1 MLKALMLRRKIDMLK
16 EKLSELNSKDES
28 FKKRESDLESS
39 INEATT
45 DEEQNVVSEE
55 VEKFEKEKEAHE
67 EEKKTLSANIEE
79 LENEL
84 EEVEAAA
91 PKERKTEMKIET
103 RGGMKMNLREIRKAP
118 KNIRAFDML
127 TIEQRNAIV
136 EKEDVKTFL
145 HQIRTAIKEKRD
157 IQGGDLLIPVE
168 FLEIISENMYR
179 YSKLIDR
186 VRVRSVSGQ
195 ARQTVAGTV
204 PEAIWTESCGAIN
217 ELDFD
222 FGQLTVDGY
231 KVAGFVA
238 VCNSLL
244 EDSLV
249 DLAATIIE
257 LLSESLGMAKDKA
270 ILYGLGSAS
279 KMPLGIVTRLAQE
292 NKPSDYPATAPEWVD
307 LHESNL
313 LQIPAADTGA
323 TFWSKLVMATSAIAN
338 KYARGNKFWAMNSK
352 TLAALQSKAITFTA
366 TGAIVAGVSDTLPV
380 ITGDIVVL
388 EFMPDYDI
396 VGGYGDLYLW
406 AQRSGMS
413 IEYDR
418 SVQFIQD
425 NTVFRGKERADGQP
439 IIPQAFV
446 AININGAA
454 PTTAMPFPAD
464 LANDAD
470 LTALTVGELT
480 LAPTFDPDVLTYTTT
495 SSTASAAVTA
505 TPAQASA
512 SVVISMGGKNI
523 KNGGNVT
530 FSNGANVL
538 TITVKN
544 GNAVRVYTVTVN
556 YTAG

>member
-84 EEVEAAA
+84 EEVEANA
-91 PKERKTEMKIET
+91 PKERKTETKIET
-103 RGGMKMNLREIRKAP
+103 RGGMKMNLRELRKAP

-127 TIEQRNAIV
+127 PIEQRNAIV
-136 EKEDVKTFL
+136 EKENVKIFL
-145 HQIRTAIKEKRD
+145 DQIRTAIKEKRD
-157 IQGGDLLIPVE
+157 IQGGDLLIPVD
-168 FLEIISENMYR
+168 FLEIITENMYR

-238 VCNSLL
+238 VCNSLI
-244 EDSLV
+244 EDSIV

-313 LQIPAADTGA
+313 LQIPAADTDT

-352 TLAALQSKAITFTA
+352 TLATLQSKAITFTA

-470 LTALTVGELT
+470 LNALTVGALT

-512 SVVISMGGKNI
+512 SVAISMGGKNI

-538 TITVKN
+538 TIKVKN

>member
-1 MLKALMLRRKIDMLK
+1 MLKALMLKRKIDMLK

-45 DEEQNVVSEE
+45 DEEQNVVAEE

-79 LENEL
+79 LEKEL
-84 EEVEAAA
+84 EEVEANA
-91 PKERKTEMKIET
+91 PKERKTETKIET

-145 HQIRTAIKEKRD
+145 DQIRTAIKEKRD
-157 IQGGDLLIPVE
+157 IQGGNLLIPVD
-168 FLEIISENMYR
+168 FLEIINENMYR

-238 VCNSLL
+238 VCNSLI
-244 EDSLV
+244 EDSMI

-257 LLSESLGMAKDKA
+257 LLSESLGLAKDKA
-270 ILYGLGSAS
+270 IVYGLGSAS

-470 LTALTVGELT
+470 LNALTVGALT
-480 LAPTFDPDVLTYTTT
+480 LSPTFDPDVLTYTTT
-495 SSTASAAVTA
+495 SSTATAAVTA

-512 SVVISMGGKNI
+512 SVAISMGGKNV
-523 KNGGNVT
+523 KNGANVT
-530 FSNGANVL
+530 FSSGANVL
-538 TITVKN
+538 TVTVKN

>member
-1 MLKALMLRRKIDMLK
+1 MLKALMLKRKIDMLK

-79 LENEL
+79 LEKEL
-84 EEVEAAA
+84 EEVEANA
-91 PKERKTEMKIET
+91 PKERKTEAKIET
-103 RGGMKMNLREIRKAP
+103 RGGMKMNLREIRKTP

-127 TIEQRNAIV
+127 PIEQRNAIV
-136 EKEDVKTFL
+136 EKENVKTFL
-145 HQIRTAIKEKRD
+145 NQIRTAIKEKRD

-186 VRVRSVSGQ
+186 VRVRSVYGQ

-238 VCNSLL
+238 VCNSLI
-244 EDSLV
+244 EDSMV

-257 LLSESLGMAKDKA
+257 LLSESLGLAKDKA

-292 NKPSDYPATAPEWVD
+292 NKPSDYPATAPEWID

-454 PTTAMPFPAD
+454 PTTSMPFPAD

-470 LTALTVGELT
+470 LNALTVGALT
-480 LAPTFDPDVLTYTTT
+480 LSPTFDPDVLTYTTT
-495 SSTASAAVTA
+495 SSTATAAVMA

-512 SVVISMGGKNI
+512 SVAISMGGKNI

>member
-79 LENEL
+79 LEKEL
-84 EEVEAAA
+84 EEVEANA
-91 PKERKTEMKIET
+91 PKERKTETKIET

-145 HQIRTAIKEKRD
+145 DQIRTAIKEKRD

-186 VRVRSVSGQ
+186 VRVRSVYGQ

-244 EDSLV
+244 EDSMV
-249 DLAATIIE
+249 DLAATVIE

-454 PTTAMPFPAD
+454 PTTSMPFPAD

-470 LTALTVGELT
+470 LNALTVGALT
-480 LAPTFDPDVLTYTTT
+480 LSPTFDPDVLTYTTT
-495 SSTASAAVTA
+495 SSTATAAVTA

-512 SVVISMGGKNI
+512 SVAISMGGKNV
-523 KNGGNVT
+523 KNGANVT
-530 FSNGANVL
+530 FSSGANVL
-538 TITVKN
+538 TVTVKN

>member
-79 LENEL
+79 LEKEL
-84 EEVEAAA
+84 EEVEASA

-103 RGGMKMNLREIRKAP
+103 RGGMKMNLRELRKAP

-127 TIEQRNAIV
+127 PIEQRNAIV

-145 HQIRTAIKEKRD
+145 NQIRTAIKEKRD
-157 IQGGDLLIPVE
+157 IQGGDLLIPVD

-470 LTALTVGELT
+470 LNTLTVGALT
-480 LAPTFDPDVLTYTTT
+480 LSPTFDPDVLTYTAA
-495 SSTASAAVTA
+495 SSTATAAVTA

-512 SVVISMGGKNI
+512 SVAISMGGKNI
-523 KNGGNVT
+523 KNGSTVT
-530 FSNGANVL
+530 FTSGANVL

>member
-45 DEEQNVVSEE
+45 DEEQDVVSEE
-55 VEKFEKEKEAHE
+55 VEKFEKEKEAYE

-79 LENEL
+79 LESEL
-84 EEVEAAA
+84 EEVEANA
-91 PKERKTEMKIET
+91 PKERKTETKIEA

-145 HQIRTAIKEKRD
+145 DQIRTAIKEKRD

-217 ELDFD
+217 ELNFD

-238 VCNSLL
+238 VCNSLI
-244 EDSLV
+244 EDSMV

-257 LLSESLGMAKDKA
+257 LLSESLGLAKDKA

-292 NKPSDYPATAPEWVD
+292 NKPSDYPATAPEWID

-454 PTTAMPFPAD
+454 PTTSMPFPAD

-470 LTALTVGELT
+470 LNALTVGALT
-480 LAPTFDPDVLTYTTT
+480 LSPTFDPDVLTYTTT
-495 SSTASAAVTA
+495 SSTASAAVMA

-512 SVVISMGGKNI
+512 SVAISMGGKNI
-523 KNGGNVT
+523 KNGANVT
-530 FSNGANVL
+530 FSSGANVL

>member
-1 MLKALMLRRKIDMLK
+1 MLKALILRRKIDTLK
-16 EKLSELNSKDES
+16 EKLSDLNSKDES

-79 LENEL
+79 LESEL
-84 EEVEAAA
+84 EEVEANA
-91 PKERKTEMKIET
+91 PKERKTETKVET

-145 HQIRTAIKEKRD
+145 DQIRTAIKEKRD
-157 IQGGDLLIPVE
+157 IQGGDLLIPVD

-186 VRVRSVSGQ
+186 VRVRSVYGQ

-238 VCNSLL
+238 VCNSLI
-244 EDSLV
+244 EDSMV

-454 PTTAMPFPAD
+454 PTTSMPFPAD

-470 LTALTVGELT
+470 LNALTIGALT
-480 LAPTFDPDVLTYTTT
+480 LSPTFDPDVLTYTTT
-495 SSTASAAVTA
+495 SSTATAAVTA

-512 SVVISMGGKNI
+512 SVAISMGGKNV

-530 FSNGANVL
+530 FSSGANVL

>member
-1 MLKALMLRRKIDMLK
+1 MLKALMLKRKIDTLK
-16 EKLSELNSKDES
+16 EKLSDLNSKDES

-79 LENEL
+79 LEKEL

-91 PKERKTEMKIET
+91 PKERKTETKIIT

-145 HQIRTAIKEKRD
+145 DQIRTAIKEKRD
-157 IQGGDLLIPVE
+157 IQGGNLLIPVD

-244 EDSLV
+244 EDSIV

-257 LLSESLGMAKDKA
+257 LLSETLGLAKDKA

-454 PTTAMPFPAD
+454 PTTSMPFPAD

-470 LTALTVGELT
+470 LNALTIGALT
-480 LAPTFDPDVLTYTTT
+480 LSPTFDPDVLTYTTT
-495 SSTASAAVTA
+495 SSTATAAVTA
-505 TPAQASA
+505 TPAQPSA
-512 SVVISMGGKNI
+512 SVAISMGGKNI

-530 FSNGANVL
+530 FASGANVL

>member
-45 DEEQNVVSEE
+45 DEEQNFVSEE

-91 PKERKTEMKIET
+91 PKERKTEIKIET
-103 RGGMKMNLREIRKAP
+103 RGGMKMNLRELRKAP

-127 TIEQRNAIV
+127 PIEQRNAIV

-157 IQGGDLLIPVE
+157 IQGGDLLIPVD
-168 FLEIISENMYR
+168 FLEIITENMYR

-244 EDSLV
+244 EDSIV

-292 NKPSDYPATAPEWVD
+292 NKPNDYPATAPEWVD

-388 EFMPDYDI
+388 EFIPDYDI

-470 LTALTVGELT
+470 LNALTVGALT
-480 LAPTFDPDVLTYTTT
+480 LSPTFDPDVLTYTTT
-495 SSTASAAVTA
+495 SSTASAAVMA

-512 SVVISMGGKNI
+512 SVAISMGGKNI

>member
-16 EKLSELNSKDES
+16 EKLSELNLKDES

-45 DEEQNVVSEE
+45 DEEQNVVAEE
-55 VEKFEKEKEAHE
+55 VEKFEKEKEVHE

-84 EEVEAAA
+84 EEVEASA

-103 RGGMKMNLREIRKAP
+103 RGGMKMNLRELRKAP

-127 TIEQRNAIV
+127 PIEQRNAIV

-157 IQGGDLLIPVE
+157 IQGGDLLIPVD
-168 FLEIISENMYR
+168 FLEIITENMYR

-470 LTALTVGELT
+470 LTALTVGALT
-480 LAPTFDPDVLTYTTT
+480 LSPTFDPDVLTYTTT

-512 SVVISMGGKNI
+512 SVAISMGGKNI

-530 FSNGANVL
+530 FSNGTNVL
-538 TITVKN
+538 TIKVKN

>member
-1 MLKALMLRRKIDMLK
+1 MLKALMLKRKIDTLK

-28 FKKRESDLESS
+28 FKKRESDLEIS

-45 DEEQNVVSEE
+45 DEEQNVVAEE
-55 VEKFEKEKEAHE
+55 VEKFEKEKEAYE

-79 LENEL
+79 LESEL

-145 HQIRTAIKEKRD
+145 DQIRTAIKEKRD
-157 IQGGDLLIPVE
+157 IQGGNLLIPVD
-168 FLEIISENMYR
+168 FLEIINENMYR

-217 ELDFD
+217 ELNFD

-238 VCNSLL
+238 VCNSLI
-244 EDSLV
+244 EDSMV

-257 LLSESLGMAKDKA
+257 LLSESLGLAKDKA
-270 ILYGLGSAS
+270 IVYGLGSAS

-380 ITGDIVVL
+380 ITGDIVIL

-454 PTTAMPFPAD
+454 PTTSMPFPAD

-470 LTALTVGELT
+470 LNALTVGALT
-480 LAPTFDPDVLTYTTT
+480 LSPTFDPDVLTYTTT
-495 SSTASAAVTA
+495 SSTATAAVTA

-512 SVVISMGGKNI
+512 SVAISMGGKNI
-523 KNGGNVT
+523 KNGANVT

-556 YTAG
+556 YKAG